1 MRKINALA
9 LIAGITTLVLI
20 AASYFIP
27 WWQLTVG
34 NPALATVNFSP
45 LNLNFELFNNLLTI
59 PLILALNI
67 SCLLALLAGGLILI
81 IYSVVPT
88 KPYASKLIGYAY
100 KPPLLAVV
108 LFVIEVV
115 GLTLSVKAFT
125 GFNFPL
131 IGAGTVG
138 LPAGLA
144 PGGISVSV
152 NVSAAF
158 LWPFYLAI
166 AVTVLCVAARIYH
179 RKITKVAPSQIPSPP
194 SPSGQLAI
202 SQ

>member
-9 LIAGITTLVLI
+9 LAAGVTTLVLI

-34 NPALATVNFSP
+34 NPVLATVNFSP
-45 LNLNFELFNNLLTI
+45 LNLNFALFNNIITI
-59 PLILALNI
+59 PLIWALNI
-67 SCLLALLAGGLILI
+67 SCLLTLLAGGLILI

-88 KPYASKLIGYAY
+88 KPYASRLLGYGYKQPLI
-100 KPPLLAVV
+100 AVI

-144 PGGISVSV
+144 PAGISISV
-152 NVSAAF
+152 DISAAF

-166 AVTVLCVAARIYH
+166 VVTVLCIAARFYH
-179 RKITKVAPSQIPSPP
+179 RKIAKAISTQFPPTSPP
-194 SPSGQLAI
+194 SGESPI
-202 SQ
+202 S

>member
-9 LIAGITTLVLI
+9 LAAGVTTLVLI

-34 NPALATVNFSP
+34 NPALATVNLSP
-45 LNLNFELFNNLLTI
+45 LNMNFELFNSVLTI
-59 PLILALNI
+59 PLIWALNI

-88 KPYASKLIGYAY
+88 KPYASKLLGYGY
-100 KPPLLAVV
+100 KQPLLAVV

-125 GFNFPL
+125 GFEFPL
-131 IGAGTVG
+131 LGAGAVSLPSG
-138 LPAGLA
+138 LV
-144 PGGISVSV
+144 PGNISIIVA
-152 NVSAAF
+152 VSAAF

-166 AVTVLCVAARIYH
+166 AVTVLCVATRLYY
-179 RKITKVAPSQIPSPP
+179 RKVAIAESPQLP
-194 SPSGQLAI
+194 PPVSPSGESII
-202 SQ
+202 S

>member
-9 LIAGITTLVLI
+9 LAAGVTTLVLI
-20 AASYFIP
+20 AVSYFVP

-45 LNLNFELFNNLLTI
+45 LNMNFAIFDNIITI
-59 PLILALNI
+59 PLIYALNI
-67 SCLLALLAGGLILI
+67 SCLLTLLAGGLILI

-88 KPYASKLIGYAY
+88 KPYAPKLLGYGY
-100 KPPLLAVV
+100 KQPLFALI
-108 LFVIEVV
+108 LFIIEVV

-125 GFNFPL
+125 GFDFPL
-131 IGAGTVG
+131 IGASTVG

-144 PGGISVSV
+144 PAGISISV
-152 NVSAAF
+152 NTSTAF

-166 AVTVLCVAARIYH
+166 AVTILCVATRLYH
-179 RKITKVAPSQIPSPP
+179 RKIAKEPSTQLPPP
-194 SPSGQLAI
+194 SKEPPIL
-202 SQ
+202 

>member
-1 MRKINALA
+1 VRKINALA
-9 LIAGITTLVLI
+9 LAAGVTTLVLI

-45 LNLNFELFNNLLTI
+45 LNMNFALFNNIMTI
-59 PLILALNI
+59 PLIWALNI

-88 KPYASKLIGYAY
+88 KPYASKLLGYGY
-100 KPPLLAVV
+100 KQPLLAVI
-108 LFVIEVV
+108 LFIIEIV

-125 GFNFPL
+125 GLDFPL
-131 IGAGTVG
+131 IGAGVVG
-138 LPAGLA
+138 LPSVLA
-144 PGGISVSV
+144 PGGTSISVDI
-152 NVSAAF
+152 SAAF

-166 AVTVLCVAARIYH
+166 AVTVLCVAARLYH
-179 RKITKVAPSQIPSPP
+179 SKVAIVESSQLTQPV
-194 SPSGQLAI
+194 SPSGESII
-202 SQ
+202 S